1 MEVAEPGWVHFS
13 NQNSQHLSLRSA
25 GGSSSSATVFP
36 SHIIPASA
44 YSHQPGDSIFL
55 SHHSSSSLPNAV
67 FVENIIFK
75 NKSHNPSALNR
86 NESPINK
93 KGIPIVSTSP
103 ILCIYAKKNEPIL
116 LNAEW
121 ID

>member
-44 YSHQPGDSIFL
+44 YSHQPGNSIFL
-55 SHHSSSSLPNAV
+55 SHHSSSSLQLQP
-67 FVENIIFK
+67 
-75 NKSHNPSALNR
+75 
-86 NESPINK
+86 
-93 KGIPIVSTSP
+93 
-103 ILCIYAKKNEPIL
+103 
-116 LNAEW
+116 AERSVCRKYNLQK
-121 ID
+121 